1 MSLFGKVLAASFV
14 MMVAVSAQA
23 DMKMERK
30 NIPELKLSIEIPQ
43 VFTPMPDDMAKI
55 KYPSEN
61 RPQVIYSGKASLGVS
76 NGRHAL
82 PADKLDVAKDATLKM
97 LSNFKPQAE
106 SVTVD
111 GHKAWLITFR
121 SQAADTEILNMLLVT
136 SENDKAVQAAFN
148 MTKDLVGQYQGVA
161 RASLLSIKFDK

>member
-43 VFTPMPDDMAKI
+43 AFTPMPDDMAKI

-61 RPQVIYSGKASLGVS
+61 RPQVIYSDERGKAS
-76 NGRHAL
+76 
-82 PADKLDVAKDATLKM
+82 
-97 LSNFKPQAE
+97 
-106 SVTVD
+106 
-111 GHKAWLITFR
+111 
-121 SQAADTEILNMLLVT
+121 
-136 SENDKAVQAAFN
+136 
-148 MTKDLVGQYQGVA
+148 
-161 RASLLSIKFDK
+161 